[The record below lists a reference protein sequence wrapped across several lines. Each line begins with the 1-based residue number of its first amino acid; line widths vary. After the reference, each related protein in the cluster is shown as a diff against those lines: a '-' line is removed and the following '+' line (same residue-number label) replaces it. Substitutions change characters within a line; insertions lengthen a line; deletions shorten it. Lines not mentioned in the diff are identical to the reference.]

1 MIDWVILRMT
11 VCTERGP
18 VIGPGLIAREYAKTL
33 LARDYDRMLK
43 TGIVREL
50 RENARADPDG

>member
-1 MIDWVILRMT
+1 MT

-50 RENARADPDG
+50 RENARADSDG